1 MLTYKAKEL
10 LLARYIPSRS
20 LTDMK
25 TLETAILKFQAG
37 LTSFKKSEYENLWGV
52 ISTSKDMKKSV
63 EKLAE
68 MQFKIDENKN
78 PELIFNEMSYQRGI
92 ISFKFSDSYK
102 KHISPFPYFLENINP
117 EE

>member
-25 TLETAILKFQAG
+25 ILETAILKFQAD
-37 LTSFKKSEYENLWGV
+37 LTSFKKNEYENLWGV
-52 ISTSKDMKKSV
+52 ISTSKEMKKSV

-68 MQFKIDENKN
+68 MQFEIDEYTGY
-78 PELIFNEMSYQRGI
+78 ELIFNEMSYQKGI
-92 ISFKFSDSYK
+92 ISFRFSDSYK
-102 KHISPFPYFLENINP
+102 KYISPFPENKNP